1 MPERQQPERHD
12 HEPAGIRERILR
24 RERTSYLSDFV
35 YGGIDGAVT
44 TFAVVSSVKGADL
57 SPAIILVLGAAN
69 LIGDGFSMAAGNFQG
84 TRAENQRR
92 DRLRRFEAE
101 EIEHH
106 PDGERAEVREIFK
119 AKGFDGD
126 TLDGA
131 VDAITAKKERWIE
144 FMLTEE
150 HGLSLDRRD
159 ATKAATMT
167 LVAFIAIGAVPL
179 VPFVFE
185 AVGAI
190 GPNPAFAVSTAATA
204 LAFFVIGAT
213 KSRFVDESW
222 IKGGLDTL
230 LVGGIAAVLAFFVGL
245 LLKGLAA

>member
-1 MPERQQPERHD
+1 MPEPHD
-12 HEPAGIRERILR
+12 HSPKGIRNRILQ

-35 YGGIDGAVT
+35 YGAIDGAVT

-57 SPAIILVLGAAN
+57 SPAIVLVLGAAN

-92 DRLRRFEAE
+92 ERIRRFESE
-101 EIEHH
+101 EIENH

-119 AKGFDGD
+119 HKGFEGD

-131 VDAITAKKERWIE
+131 VETITARKERWIE

-150 HGLSLDRRD
+150 HGLSMDERNAWR
-159 ATKAATMT
+159 AAGMT
-167 LVAFIAIGAVPL
+167 LVAFIVVGAIPL

-185 AVGAI
+185 AIGAI
-190 GPNPAFAVSTAATA
+190 ASGPAFLVSSIATGA
-204 LAFFVIGAT
+204 AFFLIGAA

-222 IKGGLDTL
+222 FKGGMDTL
-230 LVGGIAAVLAFFVGL
+230 FVGSIAAVLAYFVGL